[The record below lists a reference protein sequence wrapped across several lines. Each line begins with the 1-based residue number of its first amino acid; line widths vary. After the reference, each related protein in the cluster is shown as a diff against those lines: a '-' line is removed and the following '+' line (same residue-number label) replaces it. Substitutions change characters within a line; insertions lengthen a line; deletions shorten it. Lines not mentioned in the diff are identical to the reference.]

1 MRRHS
6 RAGDVGRSGAM
17 DQVEEGLTSCYP
29 CGGEQASHTFGGEIW
44 VVQEP
49 GSVREDEQLGE
60 VCHRACSLLSPTIR
74 KWSWAWQSA

>member
-1 MRRHS
+1 
-6 RAGDVGRSGAM
+6 M

-74 KWSWAWQSA
+74 KWSWALQSA